1 VSRQE
6 RDTHRIDVDDFSL
19 QKQPDGLGL
28 VKAVFVCVAFMLA
41 AGFWAISSPP
51 GSSPDDDFHLA
62 SIWCANDP
70 PSAGINACKSKN
82 GEMLVRADVAAV
94 ACFARKPQVSGAC
107 TYDENQRLTAARV
120 NNGTYPGGFY
130 RVMNL
135 LVTTSVPRSVVLMR
149 LLNVAIAAILV
160 ASAIAL
166 ARPGLR
172 RAVALSWMVAFVP
185 LTVFLVGST
194 NPSSWTISGVGTY
207 WAFLITFLES
217 RSRRRT
223 ALSGT
228 LCVVSAA
235 VAAASRADGAA
246 YIVLSTLV
254 VAILVAEPRRL
265 TPVQWALP
273 AALIA
278 TCAFVYLTANQSGS
292 LSGFTA
298 HYDGSP
304 RGGAQV
310 LVSNIYGFPGY
321 ILGMFGIGWG
331 LGWFDT
337 VIHPAAG
344 ALAWGAAFAVIVL
357 SRCDYWPRKRVSVA
371 LVSAAIVALPLYA
384 LQTGG
389 DVVGQNVQPRY
400 LLPLVI
406 CGIGLSLYSRQGVDP
421 WPLGPKAL
429 TMLVSAV
436 GIANVIALQNE
447 LRRYVSGVGSTS
459 LDLDYRVEWWWQAP
473 LSPMDTWFLGAVLG
487 VMCFAA
493 LAWSCTGTSREGNLP
508 GVDRGDRWAF
518 LRPPSG

>member
-1 VSRQE
+1 VSGQE
-6 RDTHRIDVDDFSL
+6 RDTNGIGSNHSPTR
-19 QKQPDGLGL
+19 KQPPGLEI
-28 VKAVFVCVAFMLA
+28 VKAVFVVVAFMLA

-62 SIWCANDP
+62 SIWCANNP
-70 PSAGINACKSKN
+70 PATGINACKSQN
-82 GEMLVRADVAAV
+82 GERLVRADVAAV
-94 ACFARKPQVSGAC
+94 ACFARKPQVSGSC

-160 ASAIAL
+160 GSAIAL

-207 WAFLITFLES
+207 WAFLIIFLES

-223 ALSGT
+223 ALSGA

-235 VAAASRADGAA
+235 VAAGSRADGAA
-246 YIVLSTLV
+246 YIILSTLAV
-254 VAILVAEPRRL
+254 GILVAEPRRL
-265 TPVQWALP
+265 SRVQWALP
-273 AALIA
+273 VALIV
-278 TCAFVYLTANQSGS
+278 TCAVVYLTANQSGS
-292 LSGFTA
+292 LSGFTV
-298 HYDGSP
+298 HYGSP

-344 ALAWGAAFAVIVL
+344 ALVWGAAFAVIVL
-357 SRCDYWPRKRVSVA
+357 SRFDYWSRKRMSVA
-371 LVSAAIVALPLYA
+371 LVGAAIVALPLYA
-384 LQTGG
+384 LQIGG

-400 LLPLVI
+400 VLPLVI
-406 CGIGLSLYSRQGVDP
+406 CGIGLCLYSREDIDP
-421 WPLGPKAL
+421 WPLGSKAL
-429 TMLVSAV
+429 TMLAAAV

-459 LDLDYRVEWWWQAP
+459 LDLDYRAEWWWQTP
-473 LSPMDTWFLGAVLG
+473 LSPMDTWFLGGALG
-487 VMCFAA
+487 FMCFAA
-493 LAWSCTGTSREGNLP
+493 LAWSCTWASGEGTLP
-508 GVDRGDRWAF
+508 GRDRSERWAF
-518 LRPPSG
+518 LRPPVR